1 MKYRFAVLMVLVSG
15 IGVAAEPP
23 GATQAPPPQSDN
35 PVLGSWRWSA
45 KDGSCTEQHEYR
57 ADGTATVRSGEEV
70 LEKTYTVERYKG
82 GPFYLF
88 HEQVTA
94 SNGGKDCT
102 GHATA
107 VGKQS
112 GMFVLPT
119 NDGGYYTCSSNEGW
133 GCFGTA
139 SRFTPD

>member
-1 MKYRFAVLMVLVSG
+1 MQAILTGLLLAIG
-15 IGVAAEPP
+15 IGAAHASAAEP
-23 GATQAPPPQSDN
+23 APKAPTDN

-45 KDGSCTEQHEYR
+45 KDGSCVEQHEYR

-70 LEKTYTVERYKG
+70 LEKTYTIERYKG

-88 HEQVTA
+88 HEEVTA
-94 SNGGKDCT
+94 SNGGKDCLGST
-102 GHATA
+102 TP
-107 VGKQS
+107 VGKQA

-119 NDGGYYTCSSNEGW
+119 NDGGYYTCASNEGW

-139 SRFTPD
+139 SPRR

>member
-1 MKYRFAVLMVLVSG
+1 MRNVVITLALAGCLG
-15 IGVAAEPP
+15 AARAPD
-23 GATQAPPPQSDN
+23 ATQAPAAAAPDN
-35 PVLGSWRWSA
+35 PVPGAWRWSA
-45 KDGSCTEQHEYR
+45 KDGSCVEQHEYR

-70 LEKTYTVERYKG
+70 LEKTYTIERYKR

-102 GHATA
+102 GRTTA

-119 NDGGYYTCSSNEGW
+119 NDGGFYTCASNEGW

-139 SRFTPD
+139 SRAGA

>member
-1 MKYRFAVLMVLVSG
+1 MRTIVLSLALACCLG
-15 IGVAAEPP
+15 AAHAPAP
-23 GATQAPPPQSDN
+23 DSAPPPAAVPDN
-35 PVLGSWRWSA
+35 PILGAWRWSA
-45 KDGSCTEQHEYR
+45 KDGSCVERHEYR
-57 ADGTATVRSGEEV
+57 ADGTATIRSGEEV
-70 LEKTYTVERYKG
+70 LEKTYTIERYER

-102 GHATA
+102 GHTTA

-119 NDGGYYTCSSNEGW
+119 NDGGYYTCTSNEGW

-139 SRFTPD
+139 SRADD